1 MCVKRVPPASM
12 AVACENLW
20 HDGPR
25 TTIAQPSESPHLVN
39 RKISAATMATL
50 IEQIQRDCIDNTAS
64 VSALLR
70 KVKLAASK
78 LGVAQVEDWVEHELN
93 GYTETVPDY
102 RIVHGTPMAWC
113 PYTGTQPILG
123 GVDWLSKK
131 AVRES
136 IASLEQ
142 CLVSGSKDLMISFPS
157 SITKAL
163 DKANGSH
170 ASYYLSISPNQ
181 LARII
186 DRVRTLILDW
196 ATKLEKAGVVGS
208 DFSFSEGDK
217 QKAQAANMQINIGSV
232 ENFTGNLGHG
242 NVSDSIVSNAGMSVE
257 AVRTLVQELRQY
269 ATELVK
275 AGADATLDARI
286 AAIEAELRNATPDP
300 SKLRGLLTDVRNAI
314 SGAAGNIIASGVLYK
329 IGGLLGA

>member
-1 MCVKRVPPASM
+1 
-12 AVACENLW
+12 
-20 HDGPR
+20 
-25 TTIAQPSESPHLVN
+25 
-39 RKISAATMATL
+39 MATL
-50 IEQIQRDCIDNTAS
+50 IEQIQRDCVDNSAS

-70 KVKLAASK
+70 KVKLAATK
-78 LGVAQVEDWVEHELN
+78 LGIAQVESWVDNELN
-93 GYTETVPDY
+93 GYTEIVPDY

-131 AVRES
+131 AVGES

-142 CLVSGSKDLMISFPS
+142 CLSSGSKDFMISFPA

-170 ASYYLSISPNQ
+170 ASYYLAISPNQ
-181 LARII
+181 IARII

-208 DFSFSEGDK
+208 NFSFSEGDK

-232 ENFTGNLGHG
+232 ENFTGTLGHG
-242 NVSDSIVSNAGMSVE
+242 NVSGKITNNAGLSVE

-275 AGADATLDARI
+275 VGAEPSLDARI
-286 AAIEAELRNATPDP
+286 TAIEVELGNAKPDP

-329 IGGLLGA
+329 IGQLLGA

>member
-1 MCVKRVPPASM
+1 M
-12 AVACENLW
+12 
-20 HDGPR
+20 
-25 TTIAQPSESPHLVN
+25 T
-39 RKISAATMATL
+39 TL
-50 IEQIQRDCIDNTAS
+50 IEQIQRDCVDNTAS

-78 LGVAQVEDWVEHELN
+78 LGVVQVEDWVDSELK
-93 GYTETVPDY
+93 GYNETVPDY

-123 GVDWLSKK
+123 SQVEWLSKK
-131 AVRES
+131 AVSES

-142 CLVSGSKDLMISFPS
+142 CLASGSKKGFVIAFPA
-157 SITKAL
+157 SITQAL
-163 DKANGSH
+163 DKANGTH

-208 DFSFSEGDK
+208 DFTFSEGDK
-217 QKAQAANMQINIGSV
+217 QKAQGANMQINIGSV

-242 NVSDSIVSNAGMSVE
+242 NISGPIANNAGMDTE
-257 AVRTLVQELRQY
+257 AVRALVRELRKFG
-269 ATELVK
+269 TELVN
-275 AGADATLDARI
+275 AGANAGALEDRVVAL
-286 AAIEAELRNATPDP
+286 EAELKNSTPDQA
-300 SKLRGLLTDVRNAI
+300 KLRGLLADVRNTL
-314 SGAAGNIIASGVLYK
+314 SGAAGNLLASGVLYK